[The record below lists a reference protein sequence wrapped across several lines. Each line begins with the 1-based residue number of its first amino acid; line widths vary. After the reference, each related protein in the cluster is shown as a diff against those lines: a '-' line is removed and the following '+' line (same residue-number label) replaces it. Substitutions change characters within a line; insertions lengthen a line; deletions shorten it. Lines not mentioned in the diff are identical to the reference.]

1 MEVSDVLRDRVAS
14 PAGLQRMAAISL
26 AAHVVIF
33 GALFLMPEG
42 WLSRT
47 AAPPKTIMNISLS
60 GGNDG
65 PNNGGL
71 SSISQRA
78 VQTEAPPPPRPEPVR
93 PPAAVPEETVPVPS
107 RQPAVRPT
115 PARPERQPTPPP
127 PVRQAPDDAR
137 GRTPSRGD
145 ERREGNAI
153 AETGARG
160 QGFGL
165 STSSGSGTGVKLD
178 ITGDFCC
185 PEYISLMVDRIRSG
199 WDSRAAAPA
208 VVIVRYTILRDGT
221 IRDTAVERSSGDPA
235 LDLRAQRAVVN
246 TRQLPPLP
254 SGYNNPSLTMHLTF
268 EYRR

>member
-1 MEVSDVLRDRVAS
+1 VEVSDVLRDRVAQ
-14 PAGLQRMAAISL
+14 PAGLERMTAISV
-26 AAHVVIF
+26 AAHVVLF
-33 GALFLMPEG
+33 GALFLLPQG
-42 WLSRT
+42 WLSP
-47 AAPPKTIMNISLS
+47 AEAPPKTIINISLS
-60 GGNDG
+60 GTNNG

-107 RQPAVRPT
+107 RQPPSRPT
-115 PARPERQPTPPP
+115 PTRPERASTPPP

-137 GRTPSRGD
+137 GRTPTRGA
-145 ERREGNAI
+145 EQREGNAI

-165 STSSGSGTGVKLD
+165 STSSGQGTGIKLD

-199 WDSRAAAPA
+199 WDSKAAATA
-208 VVIVRYTILRDGT
+208 IVIVRYTILRDGT
-221 IRDTAVERSSGDPA
+221 IRDTVVERSSGDPA

-254 SGYNNPSLTMHLTF
+254 AGYNNPSLTMHLTF